1 MKVKA
6 SLKSYRNRDKNCK
19 VVKRDGK
26 IYVINKVKP
35 RCKARQG
42 S

>member
-1 MKVKA
+1 MKVKG
-6 SLKSYRNRDKNCK
+6 SLKSCRNRDKNCK
-19 VVKRDGK
+19 VVKRHGK

>member
-1 MKVKA
+1 MKKVS
-6 SLKSYRNRDKNCK
+6 SLHPRDKNSK
-19 VVKRDGK
+19 IVRRGRK